1 MPIFAPGKRDPRH
14 KRNNHGMNSRRSS
27 VTGLSLTSMVD
38 MFTILV
44 VFLLMNYSST
54 GEIIYIPKDVKLPK
68 ASQTKELKPAH
79 IVTLT
84 QTDVVL
90 DKDTVAKLDDVKA
103 QKDWMI
109 PALRDHLVAA
119 LKLDEAKNKENQA
132 IRRSL
137 PGAPKPDGAKEAT
150 DANNAKKITV
160 QADKDQDF
168 LTIKKIMFTV
178 TEAGAEEINFAVMKK
193 EDKPPGTASAN

>member
-1 MPIFAPGKRDPRH
+1 MPIYAPGKRDR
-14 KRNNHGMNSRRSS
+14 KRRQVLTSSNRSP

-84 QTDVVL
+84 QTDVIL
-90 DKDTVAKLDDVKA
+90 DKTTVAKLDDVKN
-103 QKDWMI
+103 QKDWTI
-109 PALRDHLVAA
+109 VPLRDHLIQA
-119 LKLDEAKNKENQA
+119 LKDDEKKAKEQA
-132 IRRSL
+132 SVRSSL
-137 PGAPKPDGAKEAT
+137 PGSPNVAKKDDTASPT
-150 DANNAKKITV
+150 KITV
-160 QADKDQDF
+160 QADRDMDF
-168 LTIKKIMFTV
+168 LTIKKVMATCQ
-178 TEAGAEEINFAVMKK
+178 EAGAEEINFAVMRK
-193 EDKPPGTASAN
+193 EEVKPGQTPAPEI

>member
-1 MPIFAPGKRDPRH
+1 MAIYAPGKRDPRRRNRVISS
-14 KRNNHGMNSRRSS
+14 KRVI

-68 ASQTKELKPAH
+68 ASQVKELKPAH

-84 QTDVVL
+84 VEDVIL
-90 DKDTVAKLDDVKA
+90 DKETVGKLKDVKA

-109 PALRDHLVAA
+109 LRLRER
-119 LKLDEAKNKENQA
+119 LSLFLQQDELNARQGLAQNVKN
-132 IRRSL
+132 
-137 PGAPKPDGAKEAT
+137 
-150 DANNAKKITV
+150 
-160 QADKDQDF
+160 
-168 LTIKKIMFTV
+168 
-178 TEAGAEEINFAVMKK
+178 
-193 EDKPPGTASAN
+193 